1 MEEAIKLINSLWT
14 EKLKLT
20 MESKDLRE
28 QLLKL
33 ENDTKDMVKKSDVIS
48 YLSFINES
56 VYVRFGKDKELKEFL
71 GVKDGE

>member
-1 MEEAIKLINSLWT
+1 MEKALDMINSLWT
-14 EKLKLT
+14 EKLKLAI
-20 MESKDLRE
+20 ESKDLRE

-33 ENDTKDMVKKSDVIS
+33 ENDTKDMVKKSDVVS

-71 GVKDGE
+71 GVKDVE

>member
-1 MEEAIKLINSLWT
+1 MDEAIKLINSLWS

-20 MESKDLRE
+20 IESKDLRE

-33 ENDTKDMVKKSDVIS
+33 ENDTKDMVKKSDVIN

-56 VYVRFGKDKELKEFL
+56 VYVKFDKDKELKEFL
-71 GVKDGE
+71 GVKDAE

>member
-1 MEEAIKLINSLWT
+1 MEESIKLINSLWT

-28 QLLKL
+28 RLLKL
-33 ENDTKDMVKKSDVIS
+33 ENDTKDMVKKSDVIN

-56 VYVRFGKDKELKEFL
+56 VYVKFDKDKEFKEFL
-71 GVKDGE
+71 GVKDVE

>member
-1 MEEAIKLINSLWT
+1 MEEAIKLINSLWS

-20 MESKDLRE
+20 IESKDLRE

-33 ENDTKDMVKKSDVIS
+33 ENDTKDMVKKSDVIN

-56 VYVRFGKDKELKEFL
+56 VYIKFDKDKELKEFL
-71 GVKDGE
+71 GVKDVE